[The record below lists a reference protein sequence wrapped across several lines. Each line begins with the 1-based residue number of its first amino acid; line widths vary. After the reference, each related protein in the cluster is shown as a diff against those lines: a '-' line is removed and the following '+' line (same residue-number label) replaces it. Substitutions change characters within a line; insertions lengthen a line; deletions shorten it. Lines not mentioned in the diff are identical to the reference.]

1 MCETHQAVGTQG
13 KERAA
18 VTRNSRSA
26 AATLELTPPSA
37 KSAAPAKPPAA
48 PARGD
53 KALGVQDRERAV
65 GTRTGNTDSAVVS
78 ASFKDAG
85 VGAAKP
91 SPHPTQPLKPPPVPQ
106 TTVPTV
112 KPPIKSDT
120 TGLSEVAAKCV
131 GIIDAGL
138 TRYRDQNLTHK
149 EDIKLWGSEVLRELY
164 IACFPEQDVTKKEWM
179 FTGSMK
185 GQTIQQVRNALQI
198 KHKLKDNQIPIFMG
212 GSRSV

>member
-1 MCETHQAVGTQG
+1 MCETHQAVGTRE

-18 VTRNSRSA
+18 VTRNKSGGS
-26 AATLELTPPSA
+26 ATLELTASPA
-37 KSAAPAKPPAA
+37 KSPPAS
-48 PARGD
+48 PRND
-53 KALGVQDRERAV
+53 RALGVEGRERSV
-65 GTRTGNTDSAVVS
+65 GNRSEVNTDSAAVS

-85 VGAAKP
+85 AKP
-91 SPHPTQPLKPPPVPQ
+91 PSHPTTPLKPPPVPQ
-106 TTVPTV
+106 PAVAAA
-112 KPPIKSDT
+112 KPPIVSNT
-120 TGLSEVAAKCV
+120 AGLSEVAAKCV

-138 TRYRDQNLTHK
+138 TRYRDRNLTNK
-149 EDIKLWGSEVLRELY
+149 EDIKAWGSEVLRELY

-212 GSRSV
+212 GSRSI